1 MATTNRDYYDV
12 LGVPRGAS
20 EDEIKRAFRRLARE
34 LHPDVNRDDPS
45 AEERFKEVAEAYRVL
60 GDPETRE
67 VYDRYGAEGLRG
79 SPGPDFSD
87 FSDFGSFQDLF
98 DAFLGGDIFGR
109 RGPRRQPG
117 EDVLAAV
124 EITFVESAKAAERD
138 LDLDL
143 LAVCETCSGSGG
155 RPGTRMDRCTRC
167 DGQGQLRQVTRSAF
181 GQFVRAVVCPECRGE
196 GSVPAERCATCG
208 GAGRM
213 RRTTTVH
220 VDIPAGIADG
230 QRLRLPGRG
239 QAGEAGSPPGDLF
252 VEVRVAPDPR
262 FVRDGLDVVTVV
274 RVPVTAAMTGTTV
287 TVPTLDGDTALT
299 LNAGTQPHAEH
310 VLRGK
315 GFPAIQRRGRG
326 NQRVLV
332 EVVVPRVEHGEA
344 RELVDRLAEHI
355 GDATEDGGDDGL
367 FGRIRNVF
375 R

>member
-1 MATTNRDYYDV
+1 MATANRDYYDV
-12 LGVPRGAS
+12 LGVSRGAS

-34 LHPDVNRDDPS
+34 LHPDVNREDPA

-60 GDPETRE
+60 GDRETRE

-79 SPGPDFSD
+79 TPGPD

-109 RGPRRQPG
+109 RGPGREPG
-117 EDVLAAV
+117 EDVLTAV
-124 EITFVESAKAAERD
+124 EITFVESAKGTERD
-138 LDLDL
+138 LDLDI
-143 LAVCETCSGSGG
+143 LASCETCSGSGA
-155 RPGTRMDRCTRC
+155 RPGTRMDRCARC
-167 DGQGQLRQVTRSAF
+167 EGQGQLRQVTRSAF

-196 GSVPAERCATCG
+196 GKVPAERCGTCG
-208 GAGRM
+208 GAGRT
-213 RRTTTVH
+213 RHTTKVH

-239 QAGEAGSPPGDLF
+239 QAGEAGAPAGDLF
-252 VEVRVAPDPR
+252 VEVGVRPDPR

-287 TVPTLDGDTALT
+287 TVPTLEGETEVT
-299 LNAGTQPHAEH
+299 LSAGTQPHTEQ

-326 NQRVLV
+326 DQRILV
-332 EVVVPRVEHGEA
+332 EVVVPRVEKGEA
-344 RELVDRLAEHI
+344 RELVDRLSEHLGGEAAAAE
-355 GDATEDGGDDGL
+355 GADDGL
-367 FGRIRNVF
+367 LGRIRHVF